1 MIVTASVMDPTVN
14 GTDVELGGAAVVKST
29 GCRAVMVVPPVLSDR
44 HDRNARVTGDSL
56 TFQRAV
62 GSGISFLG
70 TRVMTG

>member
-14 GTDVELGGAAVVKST
+14 GTY
-29 GCRAVMVVPPVLSDR
+29 R

-70 TRVMTG
+70 TRVMAGWPFACRNRRLEFRK